1 MKMPLRAVIVLVIL
15 TLFAGALG
23 GWAGVVYGERT
34 THQRVNLHTLVHRD
48 LDLTAAQNQQ
58 IAALEQRF
66 AARHKIFEAEMRA
79 ANRDL
84 AVALD
89 TDHTFGPKEQAAVN
103 RFHSAEKGLQETT
116 IRHVLAM
123 RAVLNAKQDQKFD
136 RAIYGALTAGPS

>member
-1 MKMPLRAVIVLVIL
+1 MPLRAVIALVIL

-34 THQRVNLHTLVHRD
+34 THQPVNLHTLVHRD

-58 IAALEQRF
+58 IAALERRF
-66 AARHKIFEAEMRA
+66 TAHHKIFEAEMRA

-89 TDHTFGPKEQAAVN
+89 ADHTFGPKEQAAVN
-103 RFHSAEKGLQETT
+103 RFHRAEEGLQEAT

-136 RAIYGALTAGPS
+136 RAIYDALTAGSS